1 MWYVFLWGG
10 TEMLE
15 YGTEYTISEV
25 SDLTGYA
32 PHVLRYYEK
41 EFQIEV
47 PRNGSNHRY
56 YTVKEIELI
65 QYIKMLQDKGFNN
78 KQIKLIIN
86 SEELIVSN
94 PNNTSMD
101 LANNKSND
109 LDTNALALEISNSL
123 EENFFNKLEE
133 LIENTKFDNINMVE
147 ELKSEIMLL
156 RNELN
161 SKERDIL
168 ICENAKL
175 KMKLK
180 ERTYENIELNKK
192 LSKYE
197 NKNGNFL
204 KRIFAKNK

>member
-1 MWYVFLWGG
+1 
-10 TEMLE
+10 MLE

-47 PRNGSNHRY
+47 PRNDSNHRY
-56 YTVKEIELI
+56 YTVKEVELI

-86 SEELIVSN
+86 SEELLVSN
-94 PNNTSMD
+94 PNNTSLD
-101 LANNKSND
+101 IVNNDSSYE
-109 LDTNALALEISNSL
+109 LDTNAIAMQISNSL
-123 EENFFNKLEE
+123 ESNFFDKIEE
-133 LIENTKFDNINMVE
+133 IIENAKFDNMNLVE
-147 ELKSEIMLL
+147 ELKYEIILL

-180 ERTYENIELNKK
+180 ERTYENLELNEKIN
-192 LSKYE
+192 KYE
-197 NKNGNFL
+197 NKNGSLL
-204 KRIFAKNK
+204 KRLFKKQ

>member
-1 MWYVFLWGG
+1 
-10 TEMLE
+10 MLE

-47 PRNGSNHRY
+47 PRNDSNHRY

-78 KQIKLIIN
+78 KQIKLIVN
-86 SEELIVSN
+86 SEELITSN
-94 PNNTSMD
+94 PNNTSLD
-101 LANNKSND
+101 LVNEKGTFE
-109 LDTNALALEISNSL
+109 LDTSSIALEISNSL
-123 EENFFNKLEE
+123 EANFFDKIEE
-133 LIENTKFDNINMVE
+133 IIENAKFENMNLVE
-147 ELKSEIMLL
+147 ELKHEIKLL

-161 SKERDIL
+161 SKKRDIL

-180 ERTYENIELNKK
+180 ERAYENIELNEK
-192 LSKYE
+192 LNKYE
-197 NKNGNFL
+197 NNNRSFL
-204 KRIFAKNK
+204 KRLFRKN

>member
-1 MWYVFLWGG
+1 
-10 TEMLE
+10 MLE
-15 YGTEYTISEV
+15 YGREYTISEV

-47 PRNGSNHRY
+47 PRNDSNHRF

-65 QYIKMLQDKGFNN
+65 QYIKMLQEKGFNN

-94 PNNTSMD
+94 PNNSSLD
-101 LANNKSND
+101 LFND
-109 LDTNALALEISNSL
+109 RESLEIDASSIALEISNSL
-123 EENFFNKLEE
+123 EANFFDKIEDI
-133 LIENTKFDNINMVE
+133 IENAKFENMNLVE
-147 ELKSEIMLL
+147 ELKSEIILL

-161 SKERDIL
+161 SRERDIL

-180 ERTYENIELNKK
+180 ERTYENIELNEK
-192 LSKYE
+192 LYKYE
-197 NKNGNFL
+197 NNNGNFL
-204 KRIFAKNK
+204 KRLFKRNQWEES

>member
-1 MWYVFLWGG
+1 
-10 TEMLE
+10 MLE

-47 PRNGSNHRY
+47 PRNDSNHRY

-94 PNNTSMD
+94 PNNTSLD
-101 LANNKSND
+101 LVND
-109 LDTNALALEISNSL
+109 KETYELDTSSIALEISNSL
-123 EENFFNKLEE
+123 EANFFNRIEE
-133 LIENTKFDNINMVE
+133 IIENAKFDNMNLVE
-147 ELKSEIMLL
+147 ELKNEIILL

-180 ERTYENIELNKK
+180 ERTYENIELNEK
-192 LSKYE
+192 LNKYE

-204 KRIFAKNK
+204 KRLFRNK

>member
-1 MWYVFLWGG
+1 
-10 TEMLE
+10 MLE
-15 YGTEYTISEV
+15 YDTKYTISEV

-47 PRNGSNHRY
+47 PRNDSNHRY

-65 QYIKMLQDKGFNN
+65 QYIKMLQEKGFNN

-86 SEELIVSN
+86 SEELIISN
-94 PNNTSMD
+94 PNNTSLD
-101 LANNKSND
+101 LVNEKGTFE
-109 LDTNALALEISNSL
+109 LDTSSIALEISNSL
-123 EENFFNKLEE
+123 EANFFDKIEE
-133 LIENTKFDNINMVE
+133 IIENAKFENMNLVK
-147 ELKSEIMLL
+147 ELKHEIKLL

-180 ERTYENIELNKK
+180 ERAYENIELNEK
-192 LSKYE
+192 LNKY
-197 NKNGNFL
+197 KNNNRSFL
-204 KRIFAKNK
+204 KRLFRKS

>member
-1 MWYVFLWGG
+1 
-10 TEMLE
+10 MLE

-47 PRNGSNHRY
+47 PRNESNHRF

-94 PNNTSMD
+94 PNNSSLDLINNRGSME
-101 LANNKSND
+101 
-109 LDTNALALEISNSL
+109 LDVSSIALEISNAL
-123 EENFFNKLEE
+123 EVNFYDRIEE
-133 LIENTKFDNINMVE
+133 IIENAKFDNVNLIDD
-147 ELKSEIMLL
+147 LRKEIILL
-156 RNELN
+156 RNELS
-161 SKERDIL
+161 SKERDVL

-180 ERTYENIELNKK
+180 ERTYESIELNEK

-197 NKNGNFL
+197 NNNSNFL
-204 KRIFAKNK
+204 KRIFRKK

>member
-1 MWYVFLWGG
+1 
-10 TEMLE
+10 MLE
-15 YGTEYTISEV
+15 YGTEYTISDV

-41 EFQIEV
+41 EFLIDV
-47 PRNGSNHRY
+47 PRNESNHRY

-86 SEELIVSN
+86 SEELIISN
-94 PNNTSMD
+94 PNNTSLD
-101 LANNKSND
+101 LVNVREDNE
-109 LDTNALALEISNSL
+109 LDINAIALEISNSL
-123 EENFFNKLEE
+123 ETNFFDKIEE
-133 LIENTKFDNINMVE
+133 IIENAKFDNMNLVE
-147 ELKSEIMLL
+147 DLKKEIILL

-180 ERTYENIELNKK
+180 ERTYVNIELNEK
-192 LSKYE
+192 LEKYE
-197 NKNGNFL
+197 NSKGGFL
-204 KRIFAKNK
+204 KRLLKK

>member
-1 MWYVFLWGG
+1 
-10 TEMLE
+10 MLE

-47 PRNGSNHRY
+47 PRNDSNHRY
-56 YTVKEIELI
+56 YTVKEVELI

-86 SEELIVSN
+86 SEELLVSN
-94 PNNTSMD
+94 PNNTSLD
-101 LANNKSND
+101 IVNNDSSYE
-109 LDTNALALEISNSL
+109 LDTNAIAMQISNSL
-123 EENFFNKLEE
+123 ESNFFDKIEE
-133 LIENTKFDNINMVE
+133 IIENAKFDNMNLVE
-147 ELKSEIMLL
+147 ELKYEIILL

-180 ERTYENIELNKK
+180 ERTYENLELNEKIN
-192 LSKYE
+192 KYE
-197 NKNGNFL
+197 NKNGSLL
-204 KRIFAKNK
+204 KRLFKKQWWEER

>member
-1 MWYVFLWGG
+1 
-10 TEMLE
+10 MLE

-47 PRNGSNHRY
+47 PRNESNHRY

-78 KQIKLIIN
+78 KQIKIIIN

-94 PNNTSMD
+94 PSNSSLD
-101 LANNKSND
+101 LVNGKENFE
-109 LDTNALALEISNSL
+109 LDVSSIALEISNTL
-123 EENFFNKLEE
+123 EVNFYDRIEEIMENA
-133 LIENTKFDNINMVE
+133 KFDNVDLIDDLRN
-147 ELKSEIMLL
+147 EIILL
-156 RNELN
+156 RNELS
-161 SKERDIL
+161 SKERDVL

-180 ERTYENIELNKK
+180 ERTYENIELNEK
-192 LSKYE
+192 LNKYE
-197 NKNGNFL
+197 NKDGNFL
-204 KRIFAKNK
+204 KRIFKKK

>member
-1 MWYVFLWGG
+1 MIEF
-10 TEMLE
+10 
-15 YGTEYTISEV
+15 GTEYTISEV

-47 PRNGSNHRY
+47 PRNESNHRY

-86 SEELIVSN
+86 SEELILSN
-94 PNNTSMD
+94 PNSTSLD
-101 LANNKSND
+101 LVNSKGNSE
-109 LDTNALALEISNSL
+109 LDVNAIALEISNSL
-123 EENFFNKLEE
+123 ERNFFDKIEE
-133 LIENTKFDNINMVE
+133 IIENAKFDNQNLVE
-147 ELKSEIMLL
+147 ELKEEIILL

-180 ERTYENIELNKK
+180 ERTYENIELNEK
-192 LSKYE
+192 LNKFE
-197 NKNGNFL
+197 NKNGSFL
-204 KRIFAKNK
+204 KKLFKK

>member
-1 MWYVFLWGG
+1 
-10 TEMLE
+10 MLE
-15 YGTEYTISEV
+15 FSTEYTISEV
-25 SDLTGYA
+25 SEITGYA

-41 EFQIEV
+41 EFQIDV
-47 PRNGSNHRY
+47 PRNESNHRY

-94 PNNTSMD
+94 PNNTSLD
-101 LANNKSND
+101 LVNNKD
-109 LDTNALALEISNSL
+109 IAIDTNALALEITNSL
-123 EENFFNKLEE
+123 EENFFDKIKEI
-133 LIENTKFDNINMVE
+133 IENAKFDSQNLVE
-147 ELKSEIMLL
+147 ELKSEIILL
-156 RNELN
+156 RKELN

-180 ERTYENIELNKK
+180 ERAYENIELKEK
-192 LSKYE
+192 LNKYE
-197 NKNGNFL
+197 D
-204 KRIFAKNK
+204 KNKSFLQKLFKK

>member
-1 MWYVFLWGG
+1 
-10 TEMLE
+10 MLE

-47 PRNGSNHRY
+47 PRNNSNHRY

-86 SEELIVSN
+86 SEELVVSN
-94 PNNTSMD
+94 PNNTSLD
-101 LANNKSND
+101 VVNNNSKE
-109 LDTNALALEISNSL
+109 LDTNAIALEISSSL
-123 EENFFNKLEE
+123 ELSFLDKIEE
-133 LIENTKFDNINMVE
+133 IIENTKLNNMNTVE
-147 ELKSEIMLL
+147 ELKEEIILL
-156 RNELN
+156 RNEIN

-168 ICENAKL
+168 VCENAKL
-175 KMKLK
+175 KMRLK
-180 ERTYENIELNKK
+180 EKTYENIELNEK

-197 NKNGNFL
+197 ERNKNFLRRLFL
-204 KRIFAKNK
+204 KSKS

>member
-1 MWYVFLWGG
+1 
-10 TEMLE
+10 MLE
-15 YGTEYTISEV
+15 YGREYTISEV

-47 PRNGSNHRY
+47 PRNDSNHRF

-65 QYIKMLQDKGFNN
+65 QYIKMLQEKGFNN

-94 PNNTSMD
+94 PNNSSLD
-101 LANNKSND
+101 LFND
-109 LDTNALALEISNSL
+109 RESLEIDASSIALEISNSL
-123 EENFFNKLEE
+123 EANFFDKIEDI
-133 LIENTKFDNINMVE
+133 IENAKFENMNLVE
-147 ELKSEIMLL
+147 ELKSEIILL

-161 SKERDIL
+161 SRERDIL

-180 ERTYENIELNKK
+180 ERTYENIELNEK
-192 LSKYE
+192 LYKYE
-197 NKNGNFL
+197 NNNGNFL
-204 KRIFAKNK
+204 KRLFKRNQ

>member
-1 MWYVFLWGG
+1 MIEF
-10 TEMLE
+10 
-15 YGTEYTISEV
+15 GTEYTISEV

-47 PRNGSNHRY
+47 PRNDSNHRY

-86 SEELIVSN
+86 SEELMVSN
-94 PNNTSMD
+94 PNSTSLD
-101 LANNKSND
+101 LPSSKDDVNN
-109 LDTNALALEISNSL
+109 LDTHAIALEISNSL
-123 EENFFNKLEE
+123 EENFFDKIEE
-133 LIENTKFDNINMVE
+133 IIENAKFDNQNLVE
-147 ELKSEIMLL
+147 DLKYEIVLL

-175 KMKLK
+175 KMRLK
-180 ERTYENIELNKK
+180 EKTYENIELKEK
-192 LSKYE
+192 LNKYE

-204 KRIFAKNK
+204 KRLFVK

>member
-1 MWYVFLWGG
+1 MIEF
-10 TEMLE
+10 
-15 YGTEYTISEV
+15 GTEYTISEV

-41 EFQIEV
+41 EFQIQV
-47 PRNGSNHRY
+47 PRNDSNHRY

-94 PNNTSMD
+94 PNSTSLD
-101 LANNKSND
+101 LPSSKDVSK
-109 LDTNALALEISNSL
+109 LDTQSIALEISNSL
-123 EENFFNKLEE
+123 EENFFNRIEE
-133 LIENTKFDNINMVE
+133 IIENAKFDNQNLVE
-147 ELKSEIMLL
+147 ELKYEIVLL

-175 KMKLK
+175 KMRLKEKAYESIELKEKLK
-180 ERTYENIELNKK
+180 KYDNKK
-192 LSKYE
+192 
-197 NKNGNFL
+197 GNLF
-204 KRIFAKNK
+204 KRLFMK